1 MLLSQHTSSLALFVR
16 DAPSPPDWH
25 GFSHRQFATTILTTP
40 SWFALL
46 ACVALRSF
54 CACWG
59 IVIANCKR
67 RPKGRRRRLSHWSGM
82 ARVVLALQKERR
94 DMTKNA
100 AQKPEAQK
108 NLVQV
113 ITETF
118 TQQEQVLRNGDW
130 VNTDVMAFQRRI
142 IFEALMD
149 KLDWLIESP
158 KGTNAYVA
166 QTRERVAQAQ
176 KRYVG
181 DEISTMFLKGA
192 IAEAKAANLK
202 HMALT
207 DLMSQLEAAYIA
219 DNGDSYTPYGK
230 TRRSNVRID
239 EPKDIPADIAAELA
253 ALGMTPDLGTTANT
267 QGVEDT
273 RDIA

>member
-1 MLLSQHTSSLALFVR
+1 
-16 DAPSPPDWH
+16 
-25 GFSHRQFATTILTTP
+25 
-40 SWFALL
+40 
-46 ACVALRSF
+46 
-54 CACWG
+54 
-59 IVIANCKR
+59 
-67 RPKGRRRRLSHWSGM
+67 
-82 ARVVLALQKERR
+82 
-94 DMTKNA
+94 MTKNA

-192 IAEAKAANLK
+192 IAEAKAASLK